1 MRSEAWSRRR
11 LSERR
16 GRGGETHRE
25 GFHFQHEAFSPD
37 AMEEDASAAVGD
49 SGELRQEEIQRWWV
63 WIGGMT
69 IIAVEILPSVY
80 CLSVAYINTHD
91 LVRTNPNIK
100 FGDAPVSTRFTE
112 HTVFVGLAETREPIH
127 GKAGCSS
134 TLLLVLIQIHRTFR
148 SDIKTERHH
157 WLAEYHEWKK
167 ERFKRYQ

>member
-25 GFHFQHEAFSPD
+25 GFSPD

-80 CLSVAYINTHD
+80 GLSVAYINTHD
-91 LVRTNPNIK
+91 L
-100 FGDAPVSTRFTE
+100 AM
-112 HTVFVGLAETREPIH
+112 
-127 GKAGCSS
+127 
-134 TLLLVLIQIHRTFR
+134 LIQGSINVYRFNTF
-148 SDIKTERHH
+148 SEGSVY
-157 WLAEYHEWKK
+157 E
-167 ERFKRYQ
+167 

>member
-25 GFHFQHEAFSPD
+25 GFSPD

-80 CLSVAYINTHD
+80 GLSVAYINTHD
-91 LVRTNPNIK
+91 LVRTLCLSK
-100 FGDAPVSTRFTE
+100 GQSTCTVLTPSVKARFMSKC
-112 HTVFVGLAETREPIH
+112 F
-127 GKAGCSS
+127 
-134 TLLLVLIQIHRTFR
+134 
-148 SDIKTERHH
+148 
-157 WLAEYHEWKK
+157 
-167 ERFKRYQ
+167 

>member
-91 LVRTNPNIK
+91 L
-100 FGDAPVSTRFTE
+100 AM
-112 HTVFVGLAETREPIH
+112 
-127 GKAGCSS
+127 
-134 TLLLVLIQIHRTFR
+134 LIQGSINVYRFNTF
-148 SDIKTERHH
+148 SEGSVY
-157 WLAEYHEWKK
+157 E
-167 ERFKRYQ
+167 